1 MIYCTSNFIY
11 YSKRMNSAVLIVAI
25 ITCVFVAGQAQ
36 TQNCVTRLAG
46 LNSCTSQLL
55 PGATQAGDFCS
66 DCNDRLISYYRDCL
80 NGTQA
85 IQQAVD
91 AVQRSKLIK
100 QLAIILLIIS
110 MTLCIIL

>member
-1 MIYCTSNFIY
+1 M
-11 YSKRMNSAVLIVAI
+11 KAVLVVAV

-36 TQNCVTRLAG
+36 NQNCVTRLTG

-55 PGATQAGDFCS
+55 PGATLTGDFCS

-91 AVQRSKLIK
+91 AVQTSKLSNWLYINN
-100 QLAIILLIIS
+100 
-110 MTLCIIL
+110 